1 MNVGSFTVQSPGGPW
16 VRLGEGQAGPGFD
29 APLSPASV
37 PGQVER
43 VDKCP
48 SCIANK
54 PRMEEKQDRPGPVAG
69 DTRFTATLRSH
80 CSKQRRLDLATF
92 FSVCEEY
99 LPRNPCVFIKDR
111 SEFY

>member
-1 MNVGSFTVQSPGGPW
+1 MNVGLFTVQSSGGLW

-29 APLSPASV
+29 APLSPASG

-54 PRMEEKQDRPGPVAG
+54 P
-69 DTRFTATLRSH
+69 
-80 CSKQRRLDLATF
+80 
-92 FSVCEEY
+92 
-99 LPRNPCVFIKDR
+99 
-111 SEFY
+111 

>member
-16 VRLGEGQAGPGFD
+16 VRLREGQAGPGFD

-69 DTRFTATLRSH
+69 DTRLRYSHSAKPLLKAETLG
-80 CSKQRRLDLATF
+80 LGDLILR
-92 FSVCEEY
+92 

-111 SEFY
+111 SSQLY